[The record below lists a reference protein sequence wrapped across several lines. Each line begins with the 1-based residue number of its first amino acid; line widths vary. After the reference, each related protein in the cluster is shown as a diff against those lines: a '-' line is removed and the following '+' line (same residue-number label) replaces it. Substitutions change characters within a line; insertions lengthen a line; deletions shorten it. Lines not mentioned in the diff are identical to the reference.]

1 MRAPVVFLTTAFA
14 VLVTST
20 SGWAQSG
27 GRQGG
32 EEEFVPYR
40 THRDSRFGH
49 AHSYPDRG
57 SIIRDVPKDAAVV
70 SYAGISYRF
79 NDGVWFEP
87 RGPAFMVT
95 APPIGLVVSSL
106 PPFST
111 VLARGGRTFLY
122 TNDTFYIPR
131 PDVGGY
137 EVVNDPDD
145 ASPIAAASTPAPPPS
160 PSWDGSSLKAMEV
173 PASAAVATTAL
184 AANAASATA
193 APIATPAVATPAVAK
208 MPAAAATPAVATM
221 PTVAATPA
229 VSSTALAASGAAA
242 PIAGAGASAADST
255 QSSKAL
261 IYPKNGQSA
270 DQQARDRYECYRFG
284 VTQSGFDPMHPV
296 AGSGPTP
303 KAGGAADFE
312 RAQGVCLDAH
322 GYSVR

>member
-1 MRAPVVFLTTAFA
+1 MRAPVVFLTTVFT

-20 SGWAQSG
+20 RLWAQNG
-27 GRQGG
+27 DRTGG
-32 EEEFVPYR
+32 EEEFVPYH

-57 SIIRDVPKDAAVV
+57 AIIRDVPKTAMVV

-95 APPIGLVVSSL
+95 APPIGLIVSSL

-122 TNDTFYIPR
+122 SNDTFYMPR

-145 ASPIAAASTPAPPPS
+145 GGANGMASPPAPPPPS
-160 PSWDGSSLKAMEV
+160 PSWDGSSLKAMDA
-173 PASAAVATTAL
+173 PTAATTTAL
-184 AANAASATA
+184 AANAVSASAAAPVVAAPAVVAATPTASSATLAAATA
-193 APIATPAVATPAVAK
+193 APIA
-208 MPAAAATPAVATM
+208 
-221 PTVAATPA
+221 
-229 VSSTALAASGAAA
+229 VSN
-242 PIAGAGASAADST
+242 ASAADAE

-284 VTQSGFDPMHPV
+284 VAQSGFDPMHPV
-296 AGSGPTP
+296 AGSGATSR
-303 KAGGAADFE
+303 AGGAADFE

-322 GYSVR
+322 GYPVR

>member
-1 MRAPVVFLTTAFA
+1 MRAPVVFLTTVFT

-20 SGWAQSG
+20 SGWAQNG
-27 GRQGG
+27 DRKGAD
-32 EEEFVPYR
+32 EEFVSYH

-57 SIIRDVPKDAAVV
+57 AIIRDVPKDALVV

-95 APPIGLVVSSL
+95 APPIGLIVPSL

-111 VLARGGRTFLY
+111 VLARGGKTFLY
-122 TNDTFYIPR
+122 GNDTFYMPR

-145 ASPIAAASTPAPPPS
+145 GGAIGTASTPPPPPPAS
-160 PSWDGSSLKAMEV
+160 PSWDGSSLKAMDA
-173 PASAAVATTAL
+173 P
-184 AANAASATA
+184 ATA
-193 APIATPAVATPAVAK
+193 AAAAPAV
-208 MPAAAATPAVATM
+208 AATPAVANATLA
-221 PTVAATPA
+221 VAT
-229 VSSTALAASGAAA
+229 AA
-242 PIAGAGASAADST
+242 PIGVSSASASTASAADAE

-284 VTQSGFDPMHPV
+284 VAQSGFDPMHPV
-296 AGSGPTP
+296 AGSGATP